1 MRIGLEA
8 LIQTEYLRD
17 RINLLIN
24 EILIPLL
31 YLQAIAEILL
41 DSEPREG
48 RWLLEQV
55 LMRVPG

>member
-31 YLQAIAEILL
+31 YLQAITEILL

-48 RWLLEQV
+48 R
-55 LMRVPG
+55 

>member
-8 LIQTEYLRD
+8 FIQAEYLRD

-55 LMRVPG
+55 LVRVPG